1 MLRIIKTLLKFI
13 DLKWGAGKNKPEEL
27 SGYSLI
33 FIDNKFE
40 NFFEQIEIF
49 FNSGFL
55 NKKKTILVVKFY
67 KNNYY
72 KIFENANRLG
82 IRVVFYLFYRQI
94 PILDGKIIFYPYNS
108 QSNCRLI
115 LNRNARHVFLTHG
128 ESNKKASINRMVR
141 LYDHVLAAGDFS
153 RQRYLESEIFTSH
166 DIEAGRVIRV
176 GAALS
181 AQCFEYLSFNATQ
194 PCIAYMPT
202 WEGGLED
209 ENFSSIAIPQVV
221 DILCGILNYFK
232 INCILIKCHPNTG
245 GRIKSYKD
253 ALAIISRKLLSR
265 GVDVHVDPSSMH
277 YLDGYSSIR
286 AALKSGDENLK
297 IRFGVV
303 DISAAEFMLAAKKI
317 PTVVLLRKKEKCFA
331 PLDYWRI
338 REKSIINLDDG
349 SSVEDAID
357 YLKSSGG
364 IDEFILKSFSL
375 ENNLKEETAQK
386 IGEILIDRWHNEM
399 QENNVILGK
408 S

>member
-13 DLKWGAGKNKPEEL
+13 DLKWGAGKNKPEEF
-27 SGYSLI
+27 SGYSMI

-94 PILDGKIIFYPYNS
+94 PVLDGKIIFYPYNS

-194 PCIAYMPT
+194 PCMAYMPT

-209 ENFSSIAIPQVV
+209 ENFSSIAMPNVV
-221 DILCGILNYFK
+221 DILCGILDYFK
-232 INCILIKCHPNTG
+232 MNCILIKCHPNTG
-245 GRIKSYKD
+245 GRIKSYKH
-253 ALAIISRKLLSR
+253 ALAIISRELLSR
-265 GVDVHVDPSSMH
+265 GVDVHVDPSSIH
-277 YLDGYSSIR
+277 YLDGYSGIR
-286 AALKSGDENLK
+286 ASIKSGDDNLK
-297 IRFGVV
+297 IIFGVV

-317 PTVVLLRKKEKCFA
+317 PTVLLLRKKEKCFA

-349 SSVEDAID
+349 SNIENAID
-357 YLKSSGG
+357 YLKSSEG
-364 IDEFILKSFSL
+364 IDEFFLKSFSL
-375 ENNLKEETAQK
+375 ENNLKEESAQR
-386 IGEILIDRWHNEM
+386 IGEILIERWYSEM
-399 QENNVILGK
+399 KNKLIL
-408 S
+408 